1 MGEHFSVLRKA
12 LRTFQKELGV
22 LGSLLATKV
31 NLNLMS
37 SNVVFQ
43 KAALASGILK
53 LDPKISNNKVIFI
66 LLIICVFF
74 FSFSIGTNNR
84 K

>member
-1 MGEHFSVLRKA
+1 MITSVMQRIHNYF
-12 LRTFQKELGV
+12 RTFQKELGV

-53 LDPKISNNKVIFI
+53 LDPKISKNKVIFI
-66 LLIICVFF
+66 L
-74 FSFSIGTNNR
+74 
-84 K
+84 